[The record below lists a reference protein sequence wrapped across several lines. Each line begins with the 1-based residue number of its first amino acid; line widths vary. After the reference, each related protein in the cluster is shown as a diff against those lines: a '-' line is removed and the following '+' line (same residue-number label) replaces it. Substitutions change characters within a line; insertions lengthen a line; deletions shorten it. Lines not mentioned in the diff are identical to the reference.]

1 MKLETSSKSIEL
13 VIKTKKIVSISNNL
27 KNKKF
32 EEVFFKSLME
42 CDLEALS
49 IIIFILAE
57 DGNFKNS
64 SEVYDFLDEYK
75 KESGK
80 SYDEIYKDIAIAI
93 NEEGFFRTKMAEE
106 ELQARMND
114 ILSSVNYEDI
124 IKNSV
129 EKMATEVVT
138 DEFRGFKG

>member
-1 MKLETSSKSIEL
+1 MKLETSSKSVEL
-13 VIKTKKIVSISNNL
+13 VIKTKKIVSIANHL

-49 IIIFILAE
+49 IIIFVLAE
-57 DGNFKNS
+57 DGKFKNS

-93 NEEGFFRTKMAEE
+93 NEEGFFRTKMTEE

-138 DEFRGFKG
+138 DEFKGFKG

>member
-1 MKLETSSKSIEL
+1 MKLETSSKSVEL

-49 IIIFILAE
+49 IIIFTLAE
-57 DGNFKNS
+57 DGKFNNS

-93 NEEGFFRTKMAEE
+93 NEEGFFRTKMSKK

-114 ILSSVNYEDI
+114 ILSSLNYEDI
-124 IKNSV
+124 LKNSV
-129 EKMATEVVT
+129 EKMATEVVA

>member
-1 MKLETSSKSIEL
+1 MKLETSSKSVEL

-49 IIIFILAE
+49 IIIFILAK

-64 SEVYDFLDEYK
+64 FEVYDFLDEYK

-93 NEEGFFRTKMAEE
+93 NEEGFFRTKMTEE

-114 ILSSVNYEDI
+114 ILSSLNYEDI
-124 IKNSV
+124 LKNSV
-129 EKMATEVVT
+129 EKMATEVVA
-138 DEFRGFKG
+138 DEFKGFKG

>member
-1 MKLETSSKSIEL
+1 MKLKTSSKLVEL

-57 DGNFKNS
+57 DGKFNNS

-93 NEEGFFRTKMAEE
+93 NEEGFFRTKMSKK

-114 ILSSVNYEDI
+114 ILSSLNYEDI
-124 IKNSV
+124 LKNSV
-129 EKMATEVVT
+129 EKMATEVVA